1 MKTIKKFLFAI
12 VLSISMLFVCSFTM
26 SADAATS
33 NQETNISD
41 SSSEETW
48 SYILNNIDID
58 IKYLEPNRYLGLF
71 WDSFVNGDSKDGY
84 LYLCWTSPYYTKT
97 NNTILQV
104 TESGKTY
111 NLYSS
116 IDDMNA
122 NNGNWLSTSFKQYPS
137 YDLTIHMTPIAGFND
152 GQNFGLPL
160 KRTYNFT
167 NFKYGYEGENKA
179 IGQCTDK
186 ITFDLGLIPKLDGKN
201 SLQLCTHGYEIIEAC
216 EAQSYFDLLAYGG
229 YGHFVHFNTTIKID
243 KIYRVDVAYK
253 VTNDDKPWYEF
264 LLPSDEHQIKKSLTS
279 ERVSGGI
286 FGLYNF
292 QGFSEG
298 SYQSTKN
305 SSITYN
311 YRLHLNYNDDA
322 WNIFE
327 GKEYYEADYRRISN
341 FQILRMN
348 YVVDGETFDVPI
360 KMDTIEGDT
369 LFILDGDLILD
380 TETTYF
386 KIKNTVD
393 DALTSLN
400 KTLDNIKNNWDKY
413 KIAFIALGCGIAGI
427 MIILPIIKLINYSKT
442 LLGNTDD
449 KTCKKE

>member
-1 MKTIKKFLFAI
+1 MNKFNKGLLAI
-12 VLSISMLFVCSFTM
+12 VLCLSILFLCSFNTEANAKEV
-26 SADAATS
+26 SPKEVTDT
-33 NQETNISD
+33 
-41 SSSEETW
+41 SSEENW
-48 SYILNNIDID
+48 SYILNNVDID
-58 IKYLEPNRYLGLF
+58 IKYLEPNKYLGIY
-71 WDSFVNGDSKDGY
+71 WDSFVSGDSKDGY

-111 NLYSS
+111 NLYST
-116 IDDMNA
+116 INDMN
-122 NNGNWLSTSFKQYPS
+122 NKQGNWLSTSSKAYPN
-137 YDLTIHMTPIAGFND
+137 YDLTIHMTPIAGFKD

-167 NFKYGYEGENKA
+167 NFKYGYEGTNQA
-179 IGQCTDK
+179 IGQCTEK

-201 SLQLCTHGYEIIEAC
+201 SMQLCTHGYEIIEAC

-253 VTNDDKPWYEF
+253 VVNDDKPWYQF
-264 LLPSDEHQIKKSLTS
+264 FLPSDEHQIKKSLTS

-305 SSITYN
+305 PNITYK
-311 YRLHLNYNDDA
+311 YRLHLNYDDTA
-322 WNIFE
+322 WDWSVGQEF
-327 GKEYYEADYRRISN
+327 YECDYRRISQ

-380 TETTYF
+380 TDSAYF
-386 KIKNTVD
+386 NFKNTVD
-393 DALTSLN
+393 DAISNLLN
-400 KTLDNIKNNWDKY
+400 SINKIKNNWDKY
-413 KIAFIALGCGIAGI
+413 KIVFIALGCTLACI
-427 MIILPIIKLINYSKT
+427 IILIPVLKFINKTKQFLGDGDYSK
-442 LLGNTDD
+442 
-449 KTCKKE
+449 KE

>member
-1 MKTIKKFLFAI
+1 MKNCKKILLAI
-12 VLSISMLFVCSFTM
+12 VLCLSMLFLCSFSTPV
-26 SADAATS
+26 SAAS
-33 NQETNISD
+33 IEEKIVSPET
-41 SSSEETW
+41 SEENW
-48 SYILNNIDID
+48 KYILNNVDMD
-58 IKYLEPNRYLGLF
+58 IKYLEPNKYLGLY
-71 WDSFVNGDSKDGY
+71 WDSFVGGNSKEGY

-97 NNTILQV
+97 NNTILQI

-116 IDDMNA
+116 ISDMNSLS
-122 NNGNWLSTSFKQYPS
+122 GNWLLGESKTYPN
-137 YDLTIHMTPIAGFND
+137 YDLTLYMTPIAGFKD

-167 NFKYGYEGENKA
+167 NFKYGYEGTNKA
-179 IGQCTDK
+179 IGQCTER
-186 ITFDLGLIPKLDGKN
+186 ISFDLGLIPKLDGKN
-201 SLQLCTHGYEIIEAC
+201 SMQLCTHGYEIIESA
-216 EAQSYFDLLAYGG
+216 EAQSYFDLLTYGG

-253 VTNDDKPWYEF
+253 VVNDDKPWYQF
-264 LLPSDEHQIKKSLTS
+264 FLPSDEHQIKKSLTA

-286 FGLYNF
+286 FGLYKF

-305 SSITYN
+305 SSINYK
-311 YRLHLNYNDDA
+311 YRLHLNYDDDA

-327 GKEYYEADYRRISN
+327 GKEFYEADYRRISQ

-348 YVVDGETFDVPI
+348 YVVDGETYDVPI

-380 TETTYF
+380 TDTTYYQ
-386 KIKNTVD
+386 IKNALD
-393 DALTSLN
+393 DTINSLKN
-400 KTLDNIKNNWDKY
+400 TLNNIKNNWDKY
-413 KIAFIALGCGIAGI
+413 KVAFTIVGCCLAGI
-427 MIILPIIKLINYSKT
+427 ILMVPIIKFITSMKLFLKDSGDFN
-442 LLGNTDD
+442 
-449 KTCKKE
+449 KKD